1 MRRSEPTRHS
11 LPAATAIEGEP
22 LNEPWTTIL
31 TLAAGFATG
40 VLSGMFG
47 VGGAVVSTPAIRVLG
62 ATPLEAV
69 GSTIPSVI
77 PSAVS
82 GSLRYRREGLIVGRV
97 ALWTLVAG
105 LAATVF
111 GALLTGAVP
120 GNGHLLMLATAG
132 LLAFT
137 AFRMARV
144 PRSAPA
150 RAHNPIEVED
160 PVGDLATPTGDLVL
174 AHEQDPDRSSPLDRR
189 TELWRLGLI
198 GIAAGGLSGLLGIGG
213 GVLMVP
219 AFATWVRLSVKE
231 AVATSLVC
239 VGALAVPG
247 MITHAALGN
256 IDWAFAIP
264 LSIAVIPG
272 ARIGAHLAIRSS
284 ERGLRLAVAI
294 VLGSIAI
301 VYATGE
307 LIALFA

>member
-1 MRRSEPTRHS
+1 VSEP
-11 LPAATAIEGEP
+11 
-22 LNEPWTTIL
+22 WQTIL

-82 GSLRYRREGLIVGRV
+82 GSLRYRHEGLIVGRV

-105 LAATVF
+105 LAATVG

-132 LLAFT
+132 LLAFS

-144 PRSAPA
+144 PRSAPT
-150 RAHNPIEVED
+150 RVHNPIEVED
-160 PVGDLATPTGDLVL
+160 PVGDLATPAGDLVL
-174 AHEQDPDRSSPLDRR
+174 SHEQDPDRSSPLHRR

-239 VGALAVPG
+239 VGALALPG

-264 LSIAVIPG
+264 LSITVIPG
-272 ARIGAHLAIRSS
+272 ARLGAYLAIRSS
-284 ERGLRLAVAI
+284 ERRLRLAVAI

-301 VYATGE
+301 AYAIGE
-307 LIALFA
+307 LIALVA

>member
-1 MRRSEPTRHS
+1 VSEP
-11 LPAATAIEGEP
+11 
-22 LNEPWTTIL
+22 WQTIL
-31 TLAAGFATG
+31 TLAAGVATG

-47 VGGAVVSTPAIRVLG
+47 VGGAVVSTPAIRALG

-97 ALWTLVAG
+97 ALWTLAAG
-105 LAATVF
+105 LAATVG

-120 GNGHLLMLATAG
+120 GNGHLLMLATAA
-132 LLAFT
+132 LLAST

-144 PRSAPA
+144 PSGPPA
-150 RAHNPIEVED
+150 HAQNPVDVED
-160 PVGDLATPTGDLVL
+160 PVGDLAVPARDLVL
-174 AHEQDPDRSSPLDRR
+174 AHERDPDRSAPLHRR
-189 TELWRLGLI
+189 AEVWRLGLI
-198 GIAAGGLSGLLGIGG
+198 GLAAGGLSGLLGIGG

-247 MITHAALGN
+247 MVTHAALGN

-284 ERGLRLAVAI
+284 DRGLRLTVAV
-294 VLGSIAI
+294 VLGSIALA
-301 VYATGE
+301 YGAGE
-307 LIALFA
+307 IIALAF

>member
-1 MRRSEPTRHS
+1 VSEP
-11 LPAATAIEGEP
+11 
-22 LNEPWTTIL
+22 WQTIL
-31 TLAAGFATG
+31 TLAAGVATG

-82 GSLRYRREGLIVGRV
+82 GSLRYRREGLIIGRV
-97 ALWTLVAG
+97 ALWTLAAG
-105 LAATVF
+105 LAATVG

-120 GNGHLLMLATAG
+120 GNGHLLMIATAA

-144 PRSAPA
+144 PSGAPA
-150 RAHNPIEVED
+150 HTQNPVDVED
-160 PVGDLATPTGDLVL
+160 PVGDLAAPASDLVL
-174 AHEQDPDRSSPLDRR
+174 AHERDADRSSPLHRR
-189 TELWRLGLI
+189 AEVWRLGLI
-198 GIAAGGLSGLLGIGG
+198 GVAAGGLSGLLGIGG

-231 AVATSLVC
+231 AVATSLAC

-247 MITHAALGN
+247 MITHAVLGN

-284 ERGLRLAVAI
+284 DRGLRLAVAI
-294 VLGSIAI
+294 VLGSIA
-301 VYATGE
+301 VAYGAGE
-307 LIALFA
+307 IIALAF

>member
-1 MRRSEPTRHS
+1 VSEP
-11 LPAATAIEGEP
+11 
-22 LNEPWTTIL
+22 WQTIL
-31 TLAAGFATG
+31 TLAAGVATG

-82 GSLRYRREGLIVGRV
+82 GSLRYRREGLIIGRV
-97 ALWTLVAG
+97 ALWTLAAG
-105 LAATVF
+105 LAATVG

-120 GNGHLLMLATAG
+120 GNGHLLMIATAA
-132 LLAFT
+132 LLALT

-144 PRSAPA
+144 PSGTPA
-150 RAHNPIEVED
+150 HAQNPVDVED
-160 PVGDLATPTGDLVL
+160 PVGDLAAPARDLVL
-174 AHEQDPDRSSPLDRR
+174 AHERDPDRSSPLHRR
-189 TELWRLGLI
+189 AEVWRLGLI
-198 GIAAGGLSGLLGIGG
+198 GLAAGGLSGLLGIGG

-247 MITHAALGN
+247 MVTHAVLGN

-272 ARIGAHLAIRSS
+272 ARIGAHLALRSS
-284 ERGLRLAVAI
+284 DRGLRLAVAI
-294 VLGSIAI
+294 VLGSIA
-301 VYATGE
+301 VTYGVGE
-307 LIALFA
+307 IIALAF

>member
-1 MRRSEPTRHS
+1 MSEP
-11 LPAATAIEGEP
+11 
-22 LNEPWTTIL
+22 WQTIL
-31 TLAAGFATG
+31 TLAAGVATG

-82 GSLRYRREGLIVGRV
+82 GSLRYRREGLIMGRV
-97 ALWTLVAG
+97 ALWTLAAG
-105 LAATVF
+105 LAATVG

-120 GNGHLLMLATAG
+120 GNGHLLMLATAA

-137 AFRMARV
+137 TFRMARV
-144 PRSAPA
+144 PSGAPA
-150 RAHNPIEVED
+150 HPQNPGDVED
-160 PVGDLATPTGDLVL
+160 PVGDLAAPAGDLVL
-174 AHEQDPDRSSPLDRR
+174 AHQRDPDRSSPLHRR
-189 TELWRLGLI
+189 AEVWRLGLI
-198 GIAAGGLSGLLGIGG
+198 GLAAGGLSGLLGIGG

-247 MITHAALGN
+247 MVTHAVLGN

-284 ERGLRLAVAI
+284 DRGLRLAVAV
-294 VLGSIAI
+294 VLGSIA
-301 VYATGE
+301 VAYGGGE
-307 LIALFA
+307 IIALAL

>member
-1 MRRSEPTRHS
+1 VSEP
-11 LPAATAIEGEP
+11 
-22 LNEPWTTIL
+22 WQTIL
-31 TLAAGFATG
+31 TLAAGVATG

-77 PSAVS
+77 PSAIS
-82 GSLRYRREGLIVGRV
+82 GSLRYRREGLIIGRV
-97 ALWTLVAG
+97 ALWTLAAG
-105 LAATVF
+105 LAATVG

-120 GNGHLLMLATAG
+120 GNGHLLMIATAA

-137 AFRMARV
+137 AFRMARM
-144 PRSAPA
+144 PSEA
-150 RAHNPIEVED
+150 RAQAQKPVDVED
-160 PVGDLATPTGDLVL
+160 PVGDLAAPASDLVL
-174 AHEQDPDRSSPLDRR
+174 AHERDPDRSSPLHRR
-189 TELWRLGLI
+189 AEVWRLGLI
-198 GIAAGGLSGLLGIGG
+198 GLAAGGLSGLLGIGG

-247 MITHAALGN
+247 MVTHAVLGN

-284 ERGLRLAVAI
+284 DRGLRLAVAV
-294 VLGSIAI
+294 VLGSIALA
-301 VYATGE
+301 YGAGE
-307 LIALFA
+307 IIALAV

>member
-1 MRRSEPTRHS
+1 MRRSEAARHS
-11 LPAATAIEGEP
+11 LTPVS
-22 LNEPWTTIL
+22 EPWQTIL
-31 TLAAGFATG
+31 TLVAGFATG

-82 GSLRYRREGLIVGRV
+82 GSLRYRREGLIVGYV
-97 ALWTLVAG
+97 ALWTLAVG
-105 LAATVF
+105 LAATVG
-111 GALLTGAVP
+111 GALLTGAIP
-120 GNGHLLMLATAG
+120 GNGHVLMLATAG

-144 PRSAPA
+144 PSSE
-150 RAHNPIEVED
+150 RAHPQNPIDVED
-160 PVGDLATPTGDLVL
+160 PVGDLAAPARDLAL
-174 AHEQDPDRSSPLDRR
+174 AHERDPERSSPLDRR
-189 TELWRLGLI
+189 DEVWRLGLI
-198 GIAAGGLSGLLGIGG
+198 GFAAGGLSGLLGIGG

-231 AVATSLVC
+231 SVATSLAC

-272 ARIGAHLAIRSS
+272 ARIGAHMAIRSS

-294 VLGSIAI
+294 VLGSIAVAYAIGEI
-301 VYATGE
+301 VTLGS
-307 LIALFA
+307 

>member
-1 MRRSEPTRHS
+1 MSEP
-11 LPAATAIEGEP
+11 
-22 LNEPWTTIL
+22 WQTIL
-31 TLAAGFATG
+31 TLAAGVATG

-82 GSLRYRREGLIVGRV
+82 GSLRYRREGLIIGRV
-97 ALWTLVAG
+97 AVCTLAFG
-105 LAATVF
+105 LAATVG

-120 GNGHLLMLATAG
+120 GNGHLLMIATAA

-137 AFRMARV
+137 ALRMARV
-144 PRSAPA
+144 PGGAPA
-150 RAHNPIEVED
+150 HAGNPVDVED
-160 PVGDLATPTGDLVL
+160 PVGDLAAPASDLVL
-174 AHEQDPDRSSPLDRR
+174 AHERDPERSSPLHRR
-189 TELWRLGLI
+189 AEVWRLGLI
-198 GIAAGGLSGLLGIGG
+198 GVAAGGLSGLLGIGG

-231 AVATSLVC
+231 AVATSLAC
-239 VGALAVPG
+239 VGVLAVPG
-247 MITHAALGN
+247 MVTHAVLGN

-284 ERGLRLAVAI
+284 DRGLRIAVAI
-294 VLGSIAI
+294 VLGSIA
-301 VYATGE
+301 VAYGVGE
-307 LIALFA
+307 IIALAV

>member
-1 MRRSEPTRHS
+1 VSEP
-11 LPAATAIEGEP
+11 
-22 LNEPWTTIL
+22 WQTIL
-31 TLAAGFATG
+31 TLAAGVATG

-82 GSLRYRREGLIVGRV
+82 GSLRYRREGLIIGRV
-97 ALWTLVAG
+97 ALWTLAAG
-105 LAATVF
+105 LAATVG

-120 GNGHLLMLATAG
+120 GNGHLLMLATAA

-137 AFRMARV
+137 AFRMARM
-144 PRSAPA
+144 PSPAPA
-150 RAHNPIEVED
+150 PAPNPIEVEG
-160 PVGDLATPTGDLVL
+160 PVGDLAEPASDLVL
-174 AHEQDPDRSSPLDRR
+174 AHQRDPDRSSPVRR
-189 TELWRLGLI
+189 RAEVWRLAVIGL
-198 GIAAGGLSGLLGIGG
+198 AAGGLSGLLGIGG

-231 AVATSLVC
+231 SVATSLVC

-247 MITHAALGN
+247 MVTHAVLGN

-284 ERGLRLAVAI
+284 DRGLRLAVAI
-294 VLGSIAI
+294 VLGSIA
-301 VYATGE
+301 VAYGAGE
-307 LIALFA
+307 IIALAF

>member
-1 MRRSEPTRHS
+1 VSEP
-11 LPAATAIEGEP
+11 
-22 LNEPWTTIL
+22 WQTIL
-31 TLAAGFATG
+31 TLAAGVATG

-47 VGGAVVSTPAIRVLG
+47 VGGAVVSTPAIRALG

-77 PSAVS
+77 PSAVI

-97 ALWTLVAG
+97 ALWTLAAG
-105 LAATVF
+105 LAATVG

-120 GNGHLLMLATAG
+120 GNGHLLMLATAA

-144 PRSAPA
+144 PSGPPA
-150 RAHNPIEVED
+150 HAQNPVDVED
-160 PVGDLATPTGDLVL
+160 PVGDLAAPASDLVL
-174 AHEQDPDRSSPLDRR
+174 AHERDPDRSSPLHRR
-189 TELWRLGLI
+189 SEVWRLGLI
-198 GIAAGGLSGLLGIGG
+198 GLAAGGLSGLLGIGG

-247 MITHAALGN
+247 MVTHAALGN

-284 ERGLRLAVAI
+284 DRGLRLAVAV
-294 VLGSIAI
+294 VLGSIALA
-301 VYATGE
+301 YGAGE
-307 LIALFA
+307 IIALAV

>member
-1 MRRSEPTRHS
+1 MSEP
-11 LPAATAIEGEP
+11 
-22 LNEPWTTIL
+22 WQTIL
-31 TLAAGFATG
+31 TLAAGVATG

-82 GSLRYRREGLIVGRV
+82 GSLRYRREKLIIGRV
-97 ALWTLVAG
+97 ALWTLAAG
-105 LAATVF
+105 LAATVG

-120 GNGHLLMLATAG
+120 GNGHLLMIATAV

-144 PRSAPA
+144 PSAAPA
-150 RAHNPIEVED
+150 RAQNPVDVED
-160 PVGDLATPTGDLVL
+160 PVGDLAAPASDLVL
-174 AHEQDPDRSSPLDRR
+174 AHERDPDRSSPLGRR
-189 TELWRLGLI
+189 AEVWRLGLI
-198 GIAAGGLSGLLGIGG
+198 GLAAGGLSGLLGIGG

-247 MITHAALGN
+247 MITHTALGN
-256 IDWAFAIP
+256 VDWAFAIP

-284 ERGLRLAVAI
+284 DRGLRLAVAI
-294 VLGSIAI
+294 VLGSIALA
-301 VYATGE
+301 YGTGE
-307 LIALFA
+307 IIALAF

>member
-1 MRRSEPTRHS
+1 VSEP
-11 LPAATAIEGEP
+11 
-22 LNEPWTTIL
+22 WQTIL
-31 TLAAGFATG
+31 TLAAGVATG

-47 VGGAVVSTPAIRVLG
+47 VGGAVVSTPAIRALG

-82 GSLRYRREGLIVGRV
+82 GSLRYRREGLIIGRV
-97 ALWTLVAG
+97 ALWTLAAG
-105 LAATVF
+105 LAATVG

-120 GNGHLLMLATAG
+120 GNGHLLMIATAA
-132 LLAFT
+132 LLSFT
-137 AFRMARV
+137 ALRMARV
-144 PRSAPA
+144 PSGA
-150 RAHNPIEVED
+150 RAHAQKPVDVED
-160 PVGDLATPTGDLVL
+160 PVGDLAAPASDLVL
-174 AHEQDPDRSSPLDRR
+174 AHERDPDRSAPLHRR
-189 TELWRLGLI
+189 TEVWRLGVI
-198 GIAAGGLSGLLGIGG
+198 GLAAGGFSGLLGIGG

-247 MITHAALGN
+247 TITHAVLGN

-284 ERGLRLAVAI
+284 DRGLRLAVAV
-294 VLGSIAI
+294 VLGSIALA
-301 VYATGE
+301 YGAGE
-307 LIALFA
+307 IIALAF

>member
-1 MRRSEPTRHS
+1 MSEP
-11 LPAATAIEGEP
+11 
-22 LNEPWTTIL
+22 WQTIL
-31 TLAAGFATG
+31 TLAAGVATG

-47 VGGAVVSTPAIRVLG
+47 VGGAVVSTPAIRALG

-82 GSLRYRREGLIVGRV
+82 GSLRYRRERLIIGRV
-97 ALWTLVAG
+97 AFGTLAAG
-105 LAATVF
+105 LPATVG

-120 GNGHLLMLATAG
+120 GSGHLLMLATAG

-137 AFRMARV
+137 ALRMARV
-144 PRSAPA
+144 PTSVPA
-150 RAHNPIEVED
+150 RAQNPMEVED
-160 PVGDLATPTGDLVL
+160 PVGDLATPASDLAL
-174 AHEQDPDRSSPLDRR
+174 AHEHDPDRSSPLDRR
-189 TELWRLGLI
+189 AEIWRLGLI

-239 VGALAVPG
+239 VGALALPG

-272 ARIGAHLAIRSS
+272 ARVGAHLAIRSS

-301 VYATGE
+301 AYAIGE
-307 LIALFA
+307 LIALVF